1 MDVRAFAG
9 NPDPGFPS
17 ETEGQ
22 GLPIVQS
29 VLRRWSRP
37 AAGVAIDAEIIIAA
51 ALLTAALVIGISTAA
66 DYGLTVDEFN
76 TDDYGPK
83 ALAWYTS
90 GFKDRSHFETVEFS
104 LWYYGPWFHML
115 TAYVQSFDFADR
127 ITVRH
132 AMTFVVGLAGV
143 AALLPIGRLAVGRW
157 AGLTAIALCLMTGYF
172 YGSLFFTPIDVPFLA
187 AMTSATLA
195 ILVMTRDVLPS
206 WRATLVTG
214 LLTGLALATRTGGFI
229 THAYLLGALMLC
241 AAEFFADHG
250 RLTMR
255 YLAQI
260 GARYGTVVIVAWI
273 VAIALWPWL
282 QIGNPFTQFK
292 IALVHFANMP
302 MAFEFWHWGEVITTD
317 ALPLTYI
324 PAQLL
329 ARLPMVFLILLA
341 VAFGYAI
348 ASAVMLARE
357 SAAKWRRGRAEGLR
371 AAALSLGGAR
381 GILVICAAVA
391 LPLGFLIVQ
400 RATIYDGIRHV
411 LFVIPM
417 LAILAGVG
425 LTAILPLIRRV
436 PVVAAVA
443 AGAYVGNI
451 VMTLAVL
458 HPLEYVAMNT
468 LAGGTRGAYGKF
480 ELDYWAVAATVA
492 LRRLERRL
500 DYDLPSQSAEGPPSI
515 LICIP
520 WRERM
525 VGPILRRP
533 WIIETDPDKA
543 DFIIESQR
551 SRCAEGKPVV
561 LIDEVKRFDRA
572 FAWVYARRRTPEPS
586 LTP

>member
-1 MDVRAFAG
+1 LQEILIQAFHPKPRG
-9 NPDPGFPS
+9 RV
-17 ETEGQ
+17 
-22 GLPIVQS
+22 LPIVQS

-187 AMTSATLA
+187 AMTWATLA

-229 THAYLLGALMLC
+229 THAYLLGALTLC

-255 YLAQI
+255 YVAQI
-260 GARYGTVVIVAWI
+260 GARYGTVVTVAWI

-357 SAAKWRRGRAEGLR
+357 SAAKWRRDSAEGLR
-371 AAALSLGGAR
+371 AAALTLGGAR

-425 LTAILPLIRRV
+425 LTAILPLIRRA
-436 PVVAAVA
+436 PVVAAIA

-480 ELDYWAVAATVA
+480 ELDYWAVAVTEA

-500 DYDLPSQSAEGPPSI
+500 DYDLPSQSAEAPPSI

-520 WRERM
+520 WREWM

-551 SRCAEGKPVV
+551 SRCAEGKAVV
-561 LIDEVKRFDRA
+561 LIDEVKRFDRT
-572 FAWVYARRRTPEPS
+572 FAWVYARRRTQEPS